1 MPTPVKSVQVRPPAQ
16 QMPSGV
22 PVPQPVAQ
30 QAAGGVQPM
39 MYYQQHGGQPVM
51 MMMVPPEQ
59 AGMPSLVP
67 QNVVQPGSQVMS
79 VICVP
84 EVEELPYHKRFFGSV
99 GRAMFKHGF
108 MQAANMMDHVPWWRG

>member
-1 MPTPVKSVQVRPPAQ
+1 
-16 QMPSGV
+16 
-22 PVPQPVAQ
+22 
-30 QAAGGVQPM
+30 M